1 MQLQQGLASCGL
13 LDSVRENPKLWKAV
27 FTDVP
32 QASATIEEYLE
43 NLVASFS
50 DSQLLKNKEID
61 VYKLLT
67 DFIESLT
74 EEGMWLLGAVS
85 QYNTIQFY
93 FCNPSIFYI
102 TRMYVWENSNE
113 LQELHAH
120 KSYKG

>member
-1 MQLQQGLASCGL
+1 MPQLMQLQQGLASCGL

-32 QASATIEEYLE
+32 QASATIEEHLE

-74 EEGMWLLGAVS
+74 EEGM
-85 QYNTIQFY
+85 
-93 FCNPSIFYI
+93 
-102 TRMYVWENSNE
+102 
-113 LQELHAH
+113 
-120 KSYKG
+120 